1 MKPLYAWFG
10 AGKQTLSGL
19 CSLAPSTLFEPPPFA
34 GATVGNVSLLPK
46 SNEMYSLWRKLRGFP
61 LRARDRDETK
71 ILGGTSGK
79 FKMRMFFC
87 FLIQTWP
94 VWSCVTHYCLDM
106 FGGEWNLTWL
116 LILTAGVI
124 MWWFN
129 WGNTN
134 PSPWLV
140 IISEYIMQIGD
151 KIMGK
156 NS

>member
-61 LRARDRDETK
+61 PQARDRDETK
-71 ILGGTSGK
+71 ILHATLDK

-87 FLIQTWP
+87 FLMQTWP
-94 VWSCVTHYCLDM
+94 AWSSVSHFYCLDM
-106 FGGEWNLTWL
+106 FSRERYLTRL
-116 LILTAGVI
+116 LILTAGVM

-134 PSPWLV
+134 PLTWLA
-140 IISEYIMQIGD
+140 IHKWLYYTD
-151 KIMGK
+151 
-156 NS
+156 